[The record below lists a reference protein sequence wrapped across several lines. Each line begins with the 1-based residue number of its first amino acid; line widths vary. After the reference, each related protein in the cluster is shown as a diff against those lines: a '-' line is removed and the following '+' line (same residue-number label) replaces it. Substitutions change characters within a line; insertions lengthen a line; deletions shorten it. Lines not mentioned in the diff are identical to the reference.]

1 MDHLSAIQL
10 SSKSGT
16 QPIDIARKIYLCYPT
31 KAFINL
37 EEKQYEIIDEICRFF
52 QIDFTCIQIAGSAKT
67 GRSPHKD
74 KDFIPGKSDLD
85 IAIINPQLFIKYM
98 ELVFIKTKGYSDLT
112 SLPMKTKRNVPTIK
126 FHKEYLSKGMFF
138 PDAIPYGPERA
149 EWFDFFSKLSDK
161 HQDQFKSINAVIY
174 ISESLFVEKQTSA
187 IKKYTEKGLI
197 L

>member
-37 EEKQYEIIDEICRFF
+37 EEKQYEIIDEICKFF

-74 KDFIPGKSDLD
+74 TDFTPGKSDLD

-98 ELVFIKTKGYSDLT
+98 ELVFRRTKGYRDLT
-112 SLPMKTKRNVPTIK
+112 SLPTHTKQKSRTIT
-126 FHKEYLSKGMFF
+126 FYKEYLSKGMFF
-138 PDAIPYGPERA
+138 PEAIPHGTERS

-161 HQDQFKSINAVIY
+161 HQDQFKSINAVLY
-174 ISESLFVEKQTSA
+174 ISESLFTEKQTSA
-187 IKKYTEKGLI
+187 IKKFTEKGLT